1 MQPTCEKG
9 ASGKPFKILKKWLT
23 ARQKKKKSILHPE
36 IQQHV
41 IAKIKN
47 KETLK
52 SGLQWICI
60 NDDITT

>member
-1 MQPTCEKG
+1 MWERSQWQ
-9 ASGKPFKILKKWLT
+9 AVQDIKKVT
-23 ARQKKKKSILHPE
+23 HCQTEKKSILHPE